1 MESQTATTKNVS
13 RKNTK
18 KNETEVA
25 AASNATATVVAAPAE
40 TTTTEKKKTSRSKKT
55 ETETIVETKS
65 EEVATPVSAE
75 SETAPVVSYSSAELL
90 ARAAKLAEESAQ
102 LTKDIKTMKEFE
114 TENVKEFY
122 TNFDK
127 TVKNVASAQTHMTNL
142 LLKDV
147 VASERQKQKKT
158 KKAEKTPSDPSS
170 HPLNTLRN
178 TLPFVTK
185 AMGKADGEQVSRNEV
200 QKFVNQLIKD
210 KKDSDY
216 QVKINGEVQK
226 SIFYI
231 NKGAL
236 GEFFK
241 NIQAEIKK
249 RGFKQEQVD
258 MGYFD
263 KDGNLPEHIQYKM
276 LMGYVSY
283 CFPPTTA

>member
-25 AASNATATVVAAPAE
+25 AATVVAAPAE
-40 TTTTEKKKTSRSKKT
+40 TTTTEKKKASRAKKT

-75 SETAPVVSYSSAELL
+75 SETAPAVSDSPAELI
-90 ARAAKLAEESAQ
+90 ARAVKLAEESAQ

-142 LLKDV
+142 LLKEV
-147 VASERQKQKKT
+147 VASEKQKQKKT

-170 HPLNTLRN
+170 HPLNTPRN
-178 TLPFVTK
+178 TLPFVLK